1 MQFIVVIPARL
12 ASTRLPNKPL
22 LDIAGKPMLQ
32 WVWERARQSAASRV
46 VVATDDARVADAV
59 SAFGGEVC
67 MTKSTHESGTDRI
80 QEVAEQLALDDDQ
93 IIVNVQG
100 DEPLI
105 PPAVIN
111 QVAQNLANSERA
123 GIATLAKRIRHRDEV
138 FNPNVVKVVVDN
150 TLHALYFSRAP
161 VPWDREAWDREAWDR
176 EAWNEKTMMASAQ
189 PAESKLASEWA
200 RHIGIYAYRASFLH
214 NFVRWPV
221 GRLERLE
228 KLEQLRALENGVAIH
243 VDESWEE
250 IPPGVDTA
258 EDLERVRAFLHAG
271 QRA

>member
-1 MQFIVVIPARL
+1 MSFVVIIPARL

-22 LDIAGKPMLQ
+22 LDIGGKPMIQ
-32 WVWERARQSAASRV
+32 RVWERALQSEASRV
-46 VVATDDARVADAV
+46 IIATDDSRVAAAV
-59 SAFGGEVC
+59 EAFGGEVC
-67 MTKSTHESGTDRI
+67 MTRATHESGTDRL
-80 QEVAEQLALDDDQ
+80 QEVAEQLGLDDAQ

-111 QVAQNLANSERA
+111 QVARNLAASDRA
-123 GIATLAKRIRHRDEV
+123 GIATLAKRIRDRADV

-161 VPWDREAWDREAWDR
+161 IPYDREAWGVESDEADI
-176 EAWNEKTMMASAQ
+176 NG
-189 PAESKLASEWA
+189 EWA
-200 RHIGIYAYRASFLH
+200 RHIGIYAYRVEFLH
-214 NFVRWPV
+214 NFVQWPV

-243 VDESWEE
+243 VDESWAD
-250 IPPGVDTA
+250 IPPGVDTQ
-258 EDLERVRAFLHAG
+258 EDLERVRQFVSAAEVN
-271 QRA
+271 A

>member
-22 LDIAGKPMLQ
+22 LDIAGKPMVQ
-32 WVWERARQSAASRV
+32 WVWERARQSAATRV
-46 VVATDDARVADAV
+46 VIATDDARVADAV
-59 SAFGGEVC
+59 SAFGGEIC
-67 MTKSTHESGTDRI
+67 MTKTTHESGTDRI
-80 QEVAEQLALDDDQ
+80 QEVAEQLGLADDQ

-105 PPAVIN
+105 PPKVIN
-111 QVAQNLANSERA
+111 QVAQNLAGSERA
-123 GIATLAKRIRHRDEV
+123 GIATLAKPIRHLDEV

-161 VPWDREAWDREAWDR
+161 LPWDREAWDREAWNAKLLQR
-176 EAWNEKTMMASAQ
+176 AVAESAQ
-189 PAESKLASEWA
+189 TAEPTLANEWA
-200 RHIGIYAYRASFLH
+200 RHIGIYAYRVGFLH
-214 NFVRWPV
+214 DFVTWPV

-243 VDESWEE
+243 VAESWEE

-258 EDLERVRAFLHAG
+258 EDLERVRAFLDAG
-271 QRA
+271 RHS

>member
-1 MQFIVVIPARL
+1 MSFVVIIPARL

-22 LDIAGKPMLQ
+22 LDIGGKPMIQ
-32 WVWERARQSAASRV
+32 RVWERACLSEATRV
-46 VVATDDARVADAV
+46 VVATDDARVAEAV
-59 SAFGGEVC
+59 ARFGGEVC
-67 MTKSTHESGTDRI
+67 MTRATHESGTDRL
-80 QEVAEQLALDDDQ
+80 QEVAQRLAFDDRQ

-111 QVAQNLANSERA
+111 QVARNLAASERA
-123 GIATLAKRIRHRDEV
+123 GIATLAKRIRHREEV

-161 VPWDREAWDREAWDR
+161 VPWDRDAWHRDAGALNGADDAHLEGY
-176 EAWNEKTMMASAQ
+176 
-189 PAESKLASEWA
+189 WA
-200 RHIGIYAYRASFLH
+200 RHIGIYAYRAEFLH
-214 NFVRWPV
+214 AFVTWPV
-221 GRLERLE
+221 GLLERLE

-243 VDESWEE
+243 VDESAED

-258 EDLERVRAFLHAG
+258 DDLETVRQWVSG
-271 QRA
+271 GR

>member
-46 VVATDDARVADAV
+46 VVATDDARVAAV
-59 SAFGGEVC
+59 VNAFGGDVC
-67 MTKSTHESGTDRI
+67 MTKTTHESGTDRI
-80 QEVAEQLALDDDQ
+80 QEVAEQLDLDDDQ

-105 PPAVIN
+105 PPRVID
-111 QVAQNLANSERA
+111 QVAQNLARSERA
-123 GIATLAKRIRHRDEV
+123 GIATLAKPIRQRDEV

-161 VPWDREAWDREAWDR
+161 IPWDREAWNREAR
-176 EAWNEKTMMASAQ
+176 NENTLAAAAHRSDT
-189 PAESKLASEWA
+189 KLASEWA
-200 RHIGIYAYRASFLH
+200 RHIGIYAYRAGFLH

-258 EDLERVRAFLHAG
+258 ADLERVRAILAAL
-271 QRA
+271 Q

>member
-1 MQFIVVIPARL
+1 MSFIVIIPARL

-22 LDIAGKPMLQ
+22 LDIGGKPMIQ
-32 WVWERARQSAASRV
+32 RVWERAQQSEASRV
-46 VVATDDARVADAV
+46 IIATDDTRVAAAV
-59 SAFGGEVC
+59 ERFGGEVC
-67 MTKSTHESGTDRI
+67 MTRATHESGTDRL
-80 QEVAEQLALDDDQ
+80 QEVVAQLGLDDAQ

-111 QVAQNLANSERA
+111 QVARNLAVSDRA
-123 GIATLAKRIRHRDEV
+123 GIATLAKRIRERADL

-161 VPWDREAWDREAWDR
+161 IPYDREAWGSETSDDAHI
-176 EAWNEKTMMASAQ
+176 NG
-189 PAESKLASEWA
+189 EWA
-200 RHIGIYAYRASFLH
+200 RHIGIYAYRVGFLH
-214 NFVRWPV
+214 NFVQWPV

-243 VDESWEE
+243 VDESWVE
-250 IPPGVDTA
+250 IPPGVDTQ
-258 EDLERVRAFLHAG
+258 EDLERVRLVVNTAAVT
-271 QRA
+271 A

>member
-1 MQFIVVIPARL
+1 MQFIVIIPARL

-32 WVWERARQSAASRV
+32 WVWERARSSAASRV
-46 VVATDDARVADAV
+46 IIATDDRRVADAV
-59 SAFGGEVC
+59 AVFGGEVC

-80 QEVAEQLALDDDQ
+80 QEVAEKLAFDDEQ

-111 QVAQNLANSERA
+111 QVAQNLASSERA
-123 GIATLAKRIRHRDEV
+123 GIATLAKRIRARDEV

-161 VPWDREAWDREAWDR
+161 IPWDREAWNRET
-176 EAWNEKTMMASAQ
+176 WNENTVASNEIATT
-189 PAESKLASEWA
+189 KLSSEWA

-228 KLEQLRALENGVAIH
+228 RLEQLRALENGVAIH
-243 VDESWEE
+243 VGESWEE

-258 EDLERVRAFLHAG
+258 EDLERVRRFLSAN
-271 QRA
+271 A

>member
-32 WVWERARQSAASRV
+32 WVWERAQLSAASRV
-46 VVATDDARVADAV
+46 VVATDDARVAAAV
-59 SAFGGEVC
+59 AAFGGEVC
-67 MTKSTHESGTDRI
+67 MTKTTHESGTDRI
-80 QEVAEQLALDDDQ
+80 QEVATKLALDDEQ

-111 QVAQNLANSERA
+111 QVAQNLASSERA

-138 FNPNVVKVVVDN
+138 FNPNVVKVVVDS

-161 VPWDREAWDREAWDR
+161 IPWDREAWDREAWT
-176 EAWNEKTMMASAQ
+176 ENAMTMNDSIS
-189 PAESKLASEWA
+189 ESKLGSEWA
-200 RHIGIYAYRASFLH
+200 RHIGIYAYRANFLH
-214 NFVRWPV
+214 NFVRWPI

-258 EDLERVRAFLHAG
+258 EDLERVRAFMKTTL
-271 QRA
+271 